1 MKAWKIGLLYPSRVL
16 GKALANKLSLPLID
30 WTIRSMVRACSE
42 IKQVGGTYRTLSPV
56 PMMDIF
62 VREPGS
68 GVINGPSFMYPYI
81 WASMYGYPET
91 NRKAERYFGSLWK
104 NVVESYDWVV
114 TVPPVERDGG
124 YHFPIDSPAL
134 MAHAAVA
141 LMIPERTILI
151 DRKKG
156 ETSDVICEKIVL
168 EIVNNVN
175 KKTISLDKH

>member
-30 WTIRSMVRACSE
+30 WTIRS
-42 IKQVGGTYRTLSPV
+42 
-56 PMMDIF
+56 
-62 VREPGS
+62 
-68 GVINGPSFMYPYI
+68 MYPYI

-141 LMIPERTILI
+141 LMIPERTLLI
-151 DRKKG
+151 DRKKRRNLRCHLREDRSG
-156 ETSDVICEKIVL
+156 NC
-168 EIVNNVN
+168 
-175 KKTISLDKH
+175 